1 MNTIMQN
8 IGLFLPS
15 IGQLALRSIFSAKYM
30 FATVEANTAVHKK
43 KNLQEN
49 LYIWILKQDS
59 HYLTHW
65 YNEADT
71 EMYTR

>member
-1 MNTIMQN
+1 MTVTMNTIMQN

-49 LYIWILKQDS
+49 LYI
-59 HYLTHW
+59 
-65 YNEADT
+65 
-71 EMYTR
+71 